1 MDCGPTCL
9 RMVAKRYG
17 KAIYAD
23 ALRQASGLGK
33 EGASLLGISE
43 AAEKLGFRTQG
54 VKIGL
59 AQLWQCQLPCILHWS
74 QYHFVVLHKI
84 KRGKYHIA
92 DPAAGL
98 RVLPEADFVGHWLSD
113 KEGAEAKGIALLL
126 EPTPAFFANAF
137 DEQFVEEK
145 VNSFWGV
152 LRYLAP
158 YKKMLAQLAIGVLLG
173 SALQLVLPL
182 LTQSVVDVG
191 INTQNIPFL
200 YLVLLAQLALFL
212 GRLVVD
218 FIRSWILYH
227 ISSRINISILT
238 DFLIKLMKLPVSYF
252 ETKKTGDILQ
262 RMNDHHRIQDFLT
275 GSSLNT
281 LFSVFNLIV
290 FSVVLASFS
299 LPIFAVFSLA
309 SLLYLGWIVF
319 FLKRRKQLDY
329 RQFGVNSA
337 EQSKAI
343 QLVHG
348 MQEIKLHG
356 CETQKRWEWER
367 LQASSFRL
375 GMKALALTQWQQTGA
390 FFLNEGKNIIIT
402 FLAAKAVIAG
412 QLTLG
417 QMLAIQYIAGQ
428 LNGPIEQMIGFVQNW
443 QLAKL
448 SFDRLTEITSV
459 ADEEPAHISL
469 AQTLPEDKTFQLK
482 NVSFTY
488 PGAGNEPVLQNISC
502 TIPHAKVTAI
512 VGASGSGK
520 TTLLK
525 LLLKFYTPQSG
536 DMTLGGNNI
545 ENISHRALRTHYG
558 VVMQESFV
566 FSDDIGQNIA
576 VGHDR
581 PIPEKLRQAAKVA
594 NILPFV
600 ESLPLGFNTKIGAE
614 GTGVSGGQKQRLLIA
629 RAVYKNPDIVL
640 LDEATNALDANNE
653 RIIIN
658 NLNTFFEGRTT
669 VIVAHRLSTVKHA
682 HQIIVLNDGKITE
695 TGTHETLT
703 ALRGEYYTLVK
714 NQLELGN

>member
-1 MDCGPTCL
+1 
-9 RMVAKRYG
+9 
-17 KAIYAD
+17 
-23 ALRQASGLGK
+23 
-33 EGASLLGISE
+33 
-43 AAEKLGFRTQG
+43 
-54 VKIGL
+54 
-59 AQLWQCQLPCILHWS
+59 
-74 QYHFVVLHKI
+74 
-84 KRGKYHIA
+84 
-92 DPAAGL
+92 
-98 RVLPEADFVGHWLSD
+98 
-113 KEGAEAKGIALLL
+113 
-126 EPTPAFFANAF
+126 
-137 DEQFVEEK
+137 
-145 VNSFWGV
+145 
-152 LRYLAP
+152 
-158 YKKMLAQLAIGVLLG
+158 
-173 SALQLVLPL
+173 
-182 LTQSVVDVG
+182 
-191 INTQNIPFL
+191 
-200 YLVLLAQLALFL
+200 
-212 GRLVVD
+212 VVD

-252 ETKKTGDILQ
+252 ESKKTGDILQ
-262 RMNDHHRIQDFLT
+262 RMNDHHRIQSFLT

-299 LPIFAVFSLA
+299 LPIFAVFSVA

-343 QLVHG
+343 QLVQG

-367 LQASSFRL
+367 LQAASFRL
-375 GMKALALTQWQQTGA
+375 GIKSLALTQWQQTGA

-459 ADEEPAHISL
+459 ADEEPTHTSL

-488 PGAGNEPVLQNISC
+488 PGAGNEPVLQNITC

-536 DMTLGGNNI
+536 EITLGGNNI
-545 ENISHRALRTHYG
+545 ENISHRVLRTHCG

-629 RAVYKNPDIVL
+629 RAVYKNPDIVM

-653 RIIIN
+653 SIIIN